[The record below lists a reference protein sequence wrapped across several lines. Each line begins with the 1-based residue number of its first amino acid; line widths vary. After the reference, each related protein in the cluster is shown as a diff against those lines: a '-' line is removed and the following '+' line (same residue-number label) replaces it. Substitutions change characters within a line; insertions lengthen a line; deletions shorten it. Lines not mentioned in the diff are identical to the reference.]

1 MSNEAITEEFLR
13 LCREGS
19 KEEIMAFHRE
29 HEQKVLEELEAR
41 SNRRTR
47 GSGPAPVQPPFG
59 YGITVQ

>member
-1 MSNEAITEEFLR
+1 MSNEAITGEFLR

-41 SNRRTR
+41 INR
-47 GSGPAPVQPPFG
+47 SPKKEN
-59 YGITVQ
+59 